1 MTSDALSVRQALR
14 RAQDALGSDAP
25 AKRLLAD
32 CLEQSWGWVSLNHE
46 HVLDAA
52 QQRRLD
58 DWLARAAAGEPLAY
72 ITGRTGFWTLEL
84 QVTPDVLIPRPATET
99 LVEQALR
106 MGGDGVQSVLDLG
119 TGSGAVALALASER
133 PCWAVTAADQDT
145 AALDV
150 ARRNAES
157 CALPHVQFACGDWFD
172 AATNAKFHGIV
183 CNPPYIAD
191 SDSAVDDS
199 VRKHEPAAA
208 LFSGT
213 DGLNDL
219 RQVIGA
225 APRHLHPGGWLAVEH
240 GYLQADPVQQLFIE
254 AGFVQVH
261 TVEDLEGHPRV
272 TSGRLPDAQG

>member
-1 MTSDALSVRQALR
+1 MTSEPLSVREALR
-14 RAQDALGSDAP
+14 RAQEALGSDAP

-32 CLEQSWGWVSLNHE
+32 CLEQSWGWVSLNHDR
-46 HVLDAA
+46 VLDAT
-52 QQRRLD
+52 QQNRLAN
-58 DWLARAAAGEPLAY
+58 WLDRAATGEPLAY

-84 QVTPDVLIPRPATET
+84 HITPDVLIPRPATET

-106 MGGDGVQSVLDLG
+106 LSGDNVQSVLDLG

-133 PCWAVTAADQDT
+133 PRWDITASDRDP
-145 AALDV
+145 AALAV
-150 ARRNAES
+150 ARRNSES
-157 CALPHVQFACGDWFD
+157 CDLPHLQFACGDWFD
-172 AATNAKFHGIV
+172 AVQNCRFDGIV

-191 SDSAVDDS
+191 ADSAVDDS

-225 APRHLHPGGWLAVEH
+225 APQLLQPGGWLAVEH
-240 GYLQADPVQQLFIE
+240 GYLQASPVQQLFTE
-254 AGFVQVH
+254 AGFIQLQ

-272 TSGRLPDAQG
+272 TSGRLPDEPE